1 MGKIQEMVEDVL
13 RDRGMVYD
21 TQDKLVLK
29 RHWRGQNV
37 TMDMMAE
44 CYEEEGILNV
54 NAVLPVVVPEDEAER
69 VALAF
74 AWLNS
79 EMAFGTF
86 SIEQKGNCVVF
97 GTSQLFDPEKD
108 VDGQLVSNVISAV
121 TGLADRLYERIMRI
135 IWWEGDQNQEVES
148 VRAVLDKEPDGN
160 TADPALAMEL
170 DKLLSSLVTNK
181 KYCS

>member
-21 TQDKLVLK
+21 TENNLVVK
-29 RHWRGQNV
+29 RHWRGKNV
-37 TMDMMAE
+37 TMDMIAE

-54 NAVLPVVVPEDEAER
+54 NAVLPVVVPEDVAER

-97 GTSQLFDPEKD
+97 GTSQLFDPEKE
-108 VDGQLVSNVISAV
+108 VDGQLVSNVVSAV
-121 TGLADRLYERIMRI
+121 TGLADRLYEKIMRI
-135 IWWEGDQNQEVES
+135 IWWEDDQKQEEES
-148 VRAVLDKEPDGN
+148 VKAVLDKEPDEK
-160 TADPALAMEL
+160 TADPALALEM
-170 DKLLSSLVTNK
+170 DKLLSSLATNK